1 MIIMSLQF
9 VAHGDMFKYP
19 GLNIRVNPVNCA
31 GAMGAGLAKQFRE
44 HYPDMMESY
53 TKMCLF
59 YTITPGSVHEYITR
73 DGSIVMLF
81 ATKDNWRDKSK
92 YKYITDGL
100 TELRKIILKKY
111 DDKKYVIGIPALGCG
126 LGGLEWNKV
135 KPMIQDSLKGLNAR
149 LIVFEP
155 RLSDTVGAIT
165 EFSGM
170 YHFLSNFY
178 SCTVLYEGTAYGN
191 AEAAYQAGK
200 IADPRKRG
208 IFYDL
213 DPNLAKM
220 TGRIISLR
228 PDWEQVK
235 DQVMEDVVRDKF
247 TQNEQLGKLL
257 LATGDADLIEGNDW
271 NDTYWGVSHGVG
283 QNKLGKIL
291 MKIRKE
297 LKDNQ

>member
-1 MIIMSLQF
+1 MSLEF
-9 VAHGDMFKYP
+9 VSHGDMFTYP
-19 GLNIRVNPVNCA
+19 GINIRVNPVNCA

-44 HYPDMMESY
+44 HYPDMMEAY

-100 TELRKIILKKY
+100 EDLRKIIAKKY
-111 DDKKYVIGIPALGCG
+111 NSEKYMIGLPALGCG
-126 LGGLEWNKV
+126 LGGLDWDKV
-135 KPMIQDSLKGLNAR
+135 KPMIQNALKGFDTKI
-149 LIVFEP
+149 IVFEP
-155 RLSDTVGAIT
+155 RLSDIQGAIT

-170 YHFLSNFY
+170 YNFLSNFY
-178 SCTVLYEGTAYGN
+178 PCAVTYDGLTYTNS
-191 AEAAYQAGK
+191 EAAFQSAK
-200 IADPRKRG
+200 SVDLNNRT
-208 IFYDL
+208 IFTDMAPL
-213 DPNLAKM
+213 IAKM
-220 TGRIISLR
+220 TGRMVLLR

-235 DQVMEDVVRDKF
+235 DQVMEDIVRAKF

-257 LATGDADLIEGNDW
+257 LATGSADLIEGNDW

-291 MKIRKE
+291 MKIRNE
-297 LKDNQ
+297 LR

>member
-1 MIIMSLQF
+1 MSLQF

-44 HYPDMMESY
+44 HYPDMLETY
-53 TKMCLF
+53 NKMCTF

-111 DDKKYVIGIPALGCG
+111 NNETYMIGVPALGCG
-126 LGGLEWNKV
+126 LGGLEWSKV
-135 KPMIQDSLKGLNAR
+135 KPMIQNSLKGLDAKI
-149 LIVFEP
+149 IVFEP
-155 RLSDTVGAIT
+155 KQSDTTGAIT
-165 EFSGM
+165 EFAGI

-178 SCTVLYEGTAYGN
+178 LCTVLYEETAYGS
-191 AEAAYQAGK
+191 AEAAFQAAK
-200 IADPRKRG
+200 IADPRQRG

-213 DPNLAKM
+213 DPYLAKM
-220 TGRIISLR
+220 TGRMVNLR

-235 DQVMEDVVRDKF
+235 DTVMENIIRDKF

-257 LATGDADLIEGNDW
+257 LATGDTDLIEGNDW